1 MRTAHLL
8 TGLVF
13 AVVLGNAPG
22 VVAEASSAPLCEV
35 RSDAHVA
42 EHGGLTADNS
52 YHIQHGELPT
62 CNGSEQTATQGGDST
77 DNDRDNKSRYCRKH
91 WYC

>member
-1 MRTAHLL
+1 MRTALL
-8 TGLVF
+8 MAGLVS

-22 VVAEASSAPLCEV
+22 VIAEARSAPLCEV

-42 EHGGLTADNS
+42 EHGGLMADS
-52 YHIQHGELPT
+52 VWHIQHGERPT
-62 CNGSEQTATQGGDST
+62 CNPQDSARQG
-77 DNDRDNKSRYCRKH
+77 DNHSDDKKSRFCRKR

>member
-1 MRTAHLL
+1 M
-8 TGLVF
+8 TGLVS
-13 AVVLGNAPG
+13 AVVLGHAPG
-22 VVAEASSAPLCEV
+22 IVAEASSAPLCEV

-42 EHGGLTADNS
+42 EHGGLTADSS

-62 CNGSEQTATQGGDST
+62 CNGSEQTARQGDESR